1 MSLGGQTGRYRLR
14 AEGYAEVPFEMNAV
28 QMGAVVLGNLSNDD
42 PLLQEISRRADIY
55 RLPLKAGQAVTIT
68 LRSTDV
74 DSLLRVVDELGT
86 TIAQNDDFG
95 EQVDA
100 RVSFVQPFDGEV
112 RIYCTSIASEGGE
125 EGSPA
130 PAGGGTGAYRLEVA
144 PGLTRPSETS
154 L

>member
-1 MSLGGQTGRYRLR
+1 
-14 AEGYAEVPFEMNAV
+14 MNPV
-28 QMGAVVLGNLSNDD
+28 QMGAVVIGDLTNDD
-42 PLLQEISRRADIY
+42 PLLSGNDRRADIY
-55 RLPLKAGQAVTIT
+55 RLPLKAGEAVTIT
-68 LRSTDV
+68 LRSTDI
-74 DSLLRVVDELGT
+74 DSLLRVVDELGA

-112 RIYCTSIASEGGE
+112 RIYCTSIAGEGSE

-130 PAGGGTGAYRLEVA
+130 PAGTGTGAYRLEVK

>member
-1 MSLGGQTGRYRLR
+1 
-14 AEGYAEVPFEMNAV
+14 MNAV
-28 QMGAVVLGNLSNDD
+28 QMGAVVLGDLSNDD
-42 PLLQEISRRADIY
+42 PMLQEINRRADIY
-55 RLPLKAGQAVTIT
+55 RLQLKAGEAVTIT
-68 LRSTDV
+68 LRSTDI
-74 DSLLRVVDELGT
+74 DSLLRVVDELGA

-125 EGSPA
+125 EGGP
-130 PAGGGTGAYRLEVA
+130 PQGAGTGTGAYRLEVK

>member
-1 MSLGGQTGRYRLR
+1 
-14 AEGYAEVPFEMNAV
+14 
-28 QMGAVVLGNLSNDD
+28 VVLGDLSNDD

-74 DSLLRVVDELGT
+74 DSLLRVVDELGA

-112 RIYCTSIASEGGE
+112 LIYCSSINGDADGGDGL
-125 EGSPA
+125 GS
-130 PAGGGTGAYRLEVA
+130 YRLEIT
-144 PGLTRPSETS
+144 PGLTAPSATS
-154 L
+154 M